1 MRPTARHRSWSAES
15 ADSTDVAEDHV
26 TQQFGPDR
34 DEPKQP
40 ADFAT
45 EAAAAHKNQPVKQN
59 GLRVVGPMRRTHPP
73 APNGCPAWWTSSI
86 LWTDLFDIL
95 LTSVDSTDA
104 NLGRRVCIETELTMA
119 LARRLDQLGTE
130 TAFAVSQAAAEWG
143 AKGNRIYP
151 FHLGDINLAT
161 PGNIVEAMNVAIADG
176 KTGYCPAAGIAPLRE
191 ALAANIGGDRAMSLT
206 PDNIVVQPG
215 GKPVITKFIQTL
227 MNPGDGVLYPN
238 PGYPIYESQVEY
250 FGGRPMPYRYH
261 ETPTGFGI
269 DLDQIRGLAA
279 SGATAI
285 IYNNLQNPLGCESS
299 LEEMQAIA
307 DIAIEHDLWVLS
319 DEAYFEMRYSGTST
333 SIASLA
339 GMAERTV
346 ILYTFSK
353 KFAMTGWRLGCA
365 VAPIEVAQMIA
376 KLNTNDES
384 CTTHFVQ
391 AAGVEAITNPEGAAP
406 MLAELQR
413 RRDAAAAGLAQIKG
427 ITCATPESTF
437 YLFPNATDAMEQMGF
452 TDVGDFATAAL
463 QNTGVSFCTR
473 RHFGRPQPGE
483 TQEYI
488 RLAYSGISV
497 EDITEGLGKL
507 AAWINA

>member
-1 MRPTARHRSWSAES
+1 
-15 ADSTDVAEDHV
+15 
-26 TQQFGPDR
+26 
-34 DEPKQP
+34 
-40 ADFAT
+40 
-45 EAAAAHKNQPVKQN
+45 
-59 GLRVVGPMRRTHPP
+59 
-73 APNGCPAWWTSSI
+73 
-86 LWTDLFDIL
+86 
-95 LTSVDSTDA
+95 
-104 NLGRRVCIETELTMA
+104 MA
-119 LARRLDQLGTE
+119 LAARLDNLGTE

-143 AKGNRIYP
+143 AQGNRIYP
-151 FHLGDINLAT
+151 FHLGDINLPT
-161 PGNIVEAMNVAIADG
+161 PANIVEAMNAAISDG

-191 ALAANIGGDRAMSLT
+191 ALAANIGSDRGMDLT
-206 PDNIVVQPG
+206 AANIVVQPG

-250 FGGRPMPYRYH
+250 FGGRPLPYRYH
-261 ETPTGFGI
+261 ETDTGFGI
-269 DLDQIRGLAA
+269 DLDQLRELAA

-299 LEEMQAIA
+299 LAEMQAIA
-307 DIAIEHDLWVLS
+307 DVAIEHDLWVLS

-333 SIASLA
+333 SIASLP

-365 VAPIEVAQMIA
+365 VAPVPVAEMIT

-391 AAGVEAITNPEGAAP
+391 AAGVEAIARPEGATP
-406 MLAELQR
+406 MLTELQR
-413 RRDAAAAGLAQIKG
+413 RRDAAVGGLASIEG
-427 ITCATPESTF
+427 ITCATPDATF
-437 YLFPNATDAMEQMGF
+437 YLFPNVTAAMAHMGF
-452 TDVGDFATAAL
+452 ADVGEFATAAL

-473 RHFGRPQPGE
+473 RHFGRPQAGE
-483 TQEYI
+483 VEQYI

-497 EDITEGLGKL
+497 DDIAEGLDRL
-507 AAWINA
+507 AAWITTGGTA